1 MTFIISEIGVNW
13 DGDFDLLREMMSV
26 SKSAGCDAVKFQA
39 YNEDIV
45 KTHPENQRLMK
56 STITSKNIEK
66 IDQIAKDVGIEWFAT
81 PMYDEIVDVLE
92 PFVKR
97 FKIREFDG
105 RKIVE
110 NQQSS
115 VFDKI
120 LKTNKEIIISSQ
132 KPPKNCKY
140 YGKSNIKWLYCVPK
154 YPADLTDLDFSHLDE
169 FGGYSNHVP
178 KIIAP
183 LTSAILGAKII
194 EVHIT
199 SNKQKNFI
207 DNNVSFD
214 FEELNSLVKLI
225 RDAEKIKR

>member
-13 DGDFDLLREMMSV
+13 DGDFELLREMMSV
-26 SKSAGCDAVKFQA
+26 SKSAGCDAIKFQA

-45 KTHPENQRLMK
+45 KAHPENQRLMK
-56 STITSKNIEK
+56 STITSKNIER

-81 PMYDEIVDVLE
+81 PMYDDIVDILE

-97 FKIREFDG
+97 YKIREFDG
-105 RKIVE
+105 RKIVD

-115 VFDKI
+115 IFDKI
-120 LKTNKEIIISSQ
+120 LNTNKEIIISSQ
-132 KPPKNCKY
+132 KSPKNCKY
-140 YGKSNIKWLYCVPK
+140 YGKSNTKWLYCVPK
-154 YPADLTDLDFSHLDE
+154 YPADLADLDFSNLCE
-169 FGGYSNHVP
+169 FDGYSNHVP

-183 LTSAILGAKII
+183 LTSAILGAKFI

-214 FEELNSLVKLI
+214 FEELNILVKLI
-225 RDAEKIKR
+225 RDAEKIKQ